1 MFEGFWLR
9 YVVEVIGT
17 YRGCVTMRLLHMVDV
32 RIYGIL
38 FMESVVQCERYLV
51 GYLGACYWYMV
62 EVYDWVH
69 G

>member
-17 YRGCVTMRLLHMVDV
+17 YGGCITVRLWHMVDV

-38 FMESVVQCERYLV
+38 FMESVVHYYRYLV
-51 GYLGACYWYMV
+51 GYIGVCYWYMV
-62 EVYDWVH
+62 
-69 G
+69 